1 MFELTVL
8 EVLCSLIDIT
18 VELYYYLLLCNQL
31 LIEFERKRFS
41 FVSFLTF
48 MLYLLVYQE
57 IEMDP
62 FVRIA
67 LFDWI

>member
-1 MFELTVL
+1 MYEITIL

-31 LIEFERKRFS
+31 LFEFEREGFS

-48 MLYLLVYQE
+48 MHCLLVYQE

-62 FVRIA
+62 FIRLA
-67 LFDWI
+67 LF

>member
-1 MFELTVL
+1 MFEITIL

-31 LIEFERKRFS
+31 LFEFEREGFS
-41 FVSFLTF
+41 FVRFLTL
-48 MLYLLVYQE
+48 MHCLLVYQE

-62 FVRIA
+62 FIRLA
-67 LFDWI
+67 LFD

>member
-1 MFELTVL
+1 MFEITIL

-31 LIEFERKRFS
+31 LFEFEREGFS

-48 MLYLLVYQE
+48 MHCLLVYQE

-62 FVRIA
+62 FIRLA
-67 LFDWI
+67 LF

>member
-1 MFELTVL
+1 MFEITIL

-31 LIEFERKRFS
+31 LFEFEREGFS

-48 MLYLLVYQE
+48 MHCLLVYKE

-62 FVRIA
+62 SIRLA
-67 LFDWI
+67 LFD

>member
-1 MFELTVL
+1 MFEITIL

-31 LIEFERKRFS
+31 LFEFEREGFS

-48 MLYLLVYQE
+48 MHCLLVYQE

-62 FVRIA
+62 FIRLA
-67 LFDWI
+67 LFD

>member
-1 MFELTVL
+1 MFEITIL

-31 LIEFERKRFS
+31 LFEFERKGFS

-48 MLYLLVYQE
+48 MHCLLVYQE

-62 FVRIA
+62 FIRLA
-67 LFDWI
+67 LFD

>member
-1 MFELTVL
+1 MFEITIL

-31 LIEFERKRFS
+31 LFEFEREGFS

-48 MLYLLVYQE
+48 MHCLLVYQE

-62 FVRIA
+62 FIRLA
-67 LFDWI
+67 LFY

>member
-1 MFELTVL
+1 MFEITIL

-18 VELYYYLLLCNQL
+18 GELYYYLLLCNQL
-31 LIEFERKRFS
+31 LFEFEREGFS

-48 MLYLLVYQE
+48 MHCLLVYKE

-62 FVRIA
+62 SIRLA
-67 LFDWI
+67 LFD